1 MEVKKDFHEKLTYPI
16 GGLDRNAPHN
26 SNCDYEQYCRVRSA
40 NSVGISQYLKY
51 RNIGETSI
59 FFNSNRNFPNLN
71 RKKWNNR
78 QYIVLELFYRTTF
91 FRNGSLS
98 RKMKLFAVYRTH
110 PVEFRDRIKFR
121 VLFFVSA
128 CKFTFLR
135 FTKLSREP
143 GTVWSCRKPSVG
155 LVAHDVAQRSIQHV
169 FKSSSSSDV
178 SHSTITALHLRII
191 NFFL

>member
-1 MEVKKDFHEKLTYPI
+1 M
-16 GGLDRNAPHN
+16 
-26 SNCDYEQYCRVRSA
+26 RSA
-40 NSVGISQYLKY
+40 SSVGISQYLLKY

-110 PVEFRDRIKFR
+110 PTVDSTSQLYSVPYSRR
-121 VLFFVSA
+121 V
-128 CKFTFLR
+128 R
-135 FTKLSREP
+135 
-143 GTVWSCRKPSVG
+143 SVNW
-155 LVAHDVAQRSIQHV
+155 
-169 FKSSSSSDV
+169 KSSIFCDEPSDFSLFTIFEKTPFGKKVPAPYIDDCSIFFNSSLKSV
-178 SHSTITALHLRII
+178 ES
-191 NFFL
+191 F

>member
-1 MEVKKDFHEKLTYPI
+1 VKKMCVRKNFRAKKKREQKLWRLFMKCTI
-16 GGLDRNAPHN
+16 W
-26 SNCDYEQYCRVRSA
+26 VRSA

-110 PVEFRDRIKFR
+110 PI
-121 VLFFVSA
+121 
-128 CKFTFLR
+128 
-135 FTKLSREP
+135 
-143 GTVWSCRKPSVG
+143 
-155 LVAHDVAQRSIQHV
+155 
-169 FKSSSSSDV
+169 
-178 SHSTITALHLRII
+178 
-191 NFFL
+191 

>member
-1 MEVKKDFHEKLTYPI
+1 MACCRSAPQPNRLVFT
-16 GGLDRNAPHN
+16 DR
-26 SNCDYEQYCRVRSA
+26 QYYSTSLRVRSA

-98 RKMKLFAVYRTH
+98 RKMKLFAVYLTH
-110 PVEFRDRIKFR
+110 PVLYVVCVVC
-121 VLFFVSA
+121 VLSGVWCGEWCVCGVLCVVNGVCCVVSCGVLCVLVCAGILEILQYEKSAAKRQTKKRCYNIITFV
-128 CKFTFLR
+128 L
-135 FTKLSREP
+135 
-143 GTVWSCRKPSVG
+143 
-155 LVAHDVAQRSIQHV
+155 
-169 FKSSSSSDV
+169 
-178 SHSTITALHLRII
+178 
-191 NFFL
+191 